1 MYKSEHSGENN
12 SVIEIPLFD
21 DTKEN
26 KEILI
31 LPLKAPLQPKKRFAV
46 GLFSNSRKS
55 LFFPSKQI
63 IMKEIAIMTG
73 AKNTNGS

>member
-46 GLFSNSRKS
+46 GFFLTAESPCFSHQNR
-55 LFFPSKQI
+55 L
-63 IMKEIAIMTG
+63 
-73 AKNTNGS
+73 

>member
-31 LPLKAPLQPKKRFAV
+31 LPLKAPLQPK
-46 GLFSNSRKS
+46 
-55 LFFPSKQI
+55 
-63 IMKEIAIMTG
+63 
-73 AKNTNGS
+73 NGSLWGFF